1 MALEYILLLFFLLT
15 FAGVPIA
22 FSIAA
27 VSCIY
32 IVLAD
37 LPLLVVGQR
46 MVAGADSFPLL
57 AAPLFMLAGIV
68 MSSGGIMPRLL
79 RLSDA
84 LVGHITGGLAQVNV
98 IASLFMAG
106 MSGSATADASGQ
118 GSVMIPAMKKS
129 GYSAGLS
136 AAVTAASSVIG
147 PIFPPSVPFVIYGA
161 LAQVSIGHLFIG
173 AMLPGIVMTVCL
185 MAATWLICRRAGYR
199 TRERFSGRELLD
211 SIRGSALDLCLPLI
225 VIGGILGGIFTPIEA
240 AAVAAVYAL
249 LVEVVIFRDIPV
261 KRLPGILLEAA
272 RLTGM
277 IMFVI
282 AVSNLFGWILVREGA
297 GRLLV
302 DFFLSI
308 SSDPYVLRVLLVV
321 MLLILGFFIETIVLI
336 ILMIPILA
344 SLVPHLGMDPIHLGV
359 TVVLV
364 IMIGLI
370 TPPVGLCMF
379 IVNAIAGISVAEYTR
394 AIMPFFIALVIS
406 ALLVA
411 LVPPITTWLPSVLMP

>member
-211 SIRGSALDLCLPLI
+211 SIRGSALDLFLPLI

-359 TVVLV
+359 TVVLA

-411 LVPPITTWLPSVLMP
+411 LIPPITTWLPSVLMP